1 LSRIFVEDTMT
12 DVPAGGAGDLVA
24 LVERLQE
31 QTSALAENQRR
42 LREIAATASSRR
54 RLVTVSAG
62 HGGVIQKVTF
72 DGDGYKRL
80 TPVELASQVQETIRA
95 AQDKACEEAA
105 HIVAPSL
112 PPGVDAQRMMRG
124 EVDLAELIPQRSL
137 VDRAVDRAVDRVAA
151 GAAVAGTTGV

>member
-1 LSRIFVEDTMT
+1 
-12 DVPAGGAGDLVA
+12 

-31 QTSALAENQRR
+31 QTNALGETQRR
-42 LREIAATASSRR
+42 LGEIAASASSRR

-72 DGDGYKRL
+72 DGDGYRRL
-80 TPVELASQVQETIRA
+80 TPLELAGQVLDTIRA

-105 HIVAPSL
+105 RIVAPSL

-124 EVDLAELIPQRSL
+124 EVDLAELVGQQPL
-137 VDRAVDRAVDRVAA
+137 VDRAVDRVAA
-151 GAAVAGTTGV
+151 EAATKGA